1 MHRVVIIENNLGAV
15 NDLSEE
21 MRAELDNIYNVIGA
35 LSLKYQEP
43 PKSQKRNPIGY
54 EATAKRYEEEEKRK
68 ESK

>member
-21 MRAELDNIYNVIGA
+21 MRAELDNIYNALGA

-43 PKSQKRNPIGY
+43 PKPKKNPIGFDN
-54 EATAKRYEEEEKRK
+54 
-68 ESK
+68 